1 MGFELGPGL
10 LRRAPRGWLRARAFA
25 LQHAV
30 RSHHYGDGGAPEI
43 ETTMALRVRWRVEIE
58 GREPYD
64 VEEDRDAPAWAKA
77 GQGIGSGNRWYKVR
91 IRPQF
96 GLMPKLGVPCYVNP
110 SDPAELWIDWDAAY
124 EEHLPAWEQ
133 EARVRREIAKRDG
146 LYDQVWD
153 RVTNPFAGRLK
164 PGEAE
169 IAERRIAEDPSR
181 AKPVPPPENPEAVEF
196 QRRMNELNRIHATG
210 RKTLAR
216 VVSVQATSRT
226 LSTVP
231 LSLLTF
237 EIEGRTVVF
246 EHVYG
251 PLHLRHYKVGREV
264 DMWVDP
270 ENPDAIC
277 PGR

>member
-10 LRRAPRGWLRARAFA
+10 LRRAPRGWVRARAYA
-25 LQHAV
+25 LTHSV
-30 RSHHYGDGGAPEI
+30 HSHHYGENGAPEI
-43 ETTMALRVRWRVEIE
+43 ETTMALRAHWRVELE
-58 GREPYD
+58 GREPYE
-64 VEEDRDAPAWAKA
+64 VQEDRDAPAWTAA
-77 GQGIGSGNRWYKVR
+77 GQGIGAGNRWYKVR
-91 IRPQF
+91 VRPQH

-110 SDPAELWIDWDAAY
+110 RDPAELWIDWDAAY
-124 EEHLPAWEQ
+124 REHLPAWEQ

-146 LYDQVWD
+146 LYDQVFD
-153 RVTNPFAGRLK
+153 RILNPFAGKLR

-169 IAERRIAEDPSR
+169 LADKRIAEDPSR
-181 AKPVPPPENPEAVEF
+181 ARPVPPPPDPEATEH
-196 QRRMNELNRIHATG
+196 RARMDELTRIHTTG
-210 RKTLAR
+210 RKTRAR
-216 VVSVQATSRT
+216 VVSVQATSRS
-226 LSTVP
+226 LASVP
-231 LSLLTF
+231 LALLTF
-237 EIEGRTVVF
+237 EIEGRHVVF